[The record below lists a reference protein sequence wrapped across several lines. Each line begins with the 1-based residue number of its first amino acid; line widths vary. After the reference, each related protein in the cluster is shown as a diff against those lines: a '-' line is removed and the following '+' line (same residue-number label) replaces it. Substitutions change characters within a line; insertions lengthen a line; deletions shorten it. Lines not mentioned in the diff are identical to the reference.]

1 MLVEAFFLI
10 YICFYLMVEDK
21 AAERKEKRRGGRE
34 RDTTAAG
41 RAETGEIQQQACH
54 LDKEKGILYRD

>member
-1 MLVEAFFLI
+1 MLVDAFFLI
-10 YICFYLMVEDK
+10 YICVYLMVEDK
-21 AAERKEKRRGGRE
+21 AAERKEKRRE